1 MNLCNYAKVILARS
15 TKEPETLKWWNDQPN
30 KENKIL
36 VHVPNHSQNIN
47 VRARYENYHAFMHSY
62 PKMHIPLQ
70 EFKSRIP
77 RLQNYLSNA
86 KYWKNNNKTGEKSI
100 FLEKHNLLNWCKLS
114 EAEKKRH
121 KKENCEKCTSEI
133 FYASLHKYTTP
144 STIEVSNLCE
154 ELTKKVCENS
164 KAKNV
169 TKATK
174 ILHTLEPFIEHKLD
188 MNIKE
193 TACKLYDLT
202 KKLTSDEKQ
211 KRIHTIVSKS
221 TERIAKI
228 LNKENEEIN
237 FLASNKSYN
246 EYERERLHTFF
257 ESKSKAKKNLAKRF
271 KDESERK
278 LKKRSSVGNLSKYTF
293 NKEEFLNELKDHPKT
308 VPINWNEWSRKYRV
322 KNVQGIQPANGGQ
335 VLIEFAKSQGI
346 DVFNYNTEKRMSGR
360 DYFRR
365 VRRSRHLIT
374 KRLRVPVP
382 KSAKKKLKQ
391 KYKTEN

>member
-1 MNLCNYAKVILARS
+1 MPSTGKTIIKQEKKVYFLKS
-15 TKEPETLKWWNDQPN
+15 TICLIGASCLKQ
-30 KENKIL
+30 K
-36 VHVPNHSQNIN
+36 
-47 VRARYENYHAFMHSY
+47 
-62 PKMHIPLQ
+62 
-70 EFKSRIP
+70 
-77 RLQNYLSNA
+77 
-86 KYWKNNNKTGEKSI
+86 
-100 FLEKHNLLNWCKLS
+100 
-114 EAEKKRH
+114 KKRH

-144 STIEVSNLCE
+144 STIEVSHLCE

-228 LNKENEEIN
+228 LKKENEKIY

-278 LKKRSSVGNLSKYTF
+278 LKKRSSVGN
-293 NKEEFLNELKDHPKT
+293 
-308 VPINWNEWSRKYRV
+308 
-322 KNVQGIQPANGGQ
+322 
-335 VLIEFAKSQGI
+335 
-346 DVFNYNTEKRMSGR
+346 
-360 DYFRR
+360 
-365 VRRSRHLIT
+365 
-374 KRLRVPVP
+374 
-382 KSAKKKLKQ
+382 
-391 KYKTEN
+391 